1 MNIYKQHAY
10 NRSVG
15 WSTWHLQW
23 CTKYRYKIFSS
34 PERRNLCKIFL
45 HEAAKRH
52 NFAILDSEVDVDHI
66 HVLASLPLTMTPSD
80 AMQKLKGFTA
90 RCLFIEMPLLE
101 GLYKKRHLWS
111 PGKFMG
117 SVGHITLETA
127 KKYIEA
133 HHAKFCFSSRE
144 SQTFKSGRMSI
155 NFRLRIYKLIVAQF
169 FHANLNNSP
178 KFISKQTTGMTIC
191 QLVMTCGCNS
201 PIKAIFFPLIV
212 TSPLLPGMNGGC
224 SDSLTAHSN
233 PNALINASKTCL
245 ISVKSVLSWHNMTQ
259 RCSGSRMPVSVS
271 QGTKILP
278 ISKMFCG
285 YS

>member
-155 NFRLRIYKLIVAQF
+155 YINFIHNPCHCSIL
-169 FHANLNNSP
+169 
-178 KFISKQTTGMTIC
+178 
-191 QLVMTCGCNS
+191 
-201 PIKAIFFPLIV
+201 IFFRWEHQP
-212 TSPLLPGMNGGC
+212 
-224 SDSLTAHSN
+224 
-233 PNALINASKTCL
+233 
-245 ISVKSVLSWHNMTQ
+245 
-259 RCSGSRMPVSVS
+259 
-271 QGTKILP
+271 
-278 ISKMFCG
+278 
-285 YS
+285 Y

>member
-117 SVGHITLETA
+117 SVGHITLVTA

-155 NFRLRIYKLIVAQF
+155 QDIFNGFLALQLLRLILGLCSQIHAQIFQF
-169 FHANLNNSP
+169 FDVHLHQLFYNL
-178 KFISKQTTGMTIC
+178 Q
-191 QLVMTCGCNS
+191 
-201 PIKAIFFPLIV
+201 
-212 TSPLLPGMNGGC
+212 
-224 SDSLTAHSN
+224 DAH
-233 PNALINASKTCL
+233 
-245 ISVKSVLSWHNMTQ
+245 
-259 RCSGSRMPVSVS
+259 
-271 QGTKILP
+271 
-278 ISKMFCG
+278 
-285 YS
+285 